1 MCGICWTV
9 GGYGLTV
16 DLLAWEIDVLPFG
29 RSIASQRQLS
39 TIAQAISKRVHYGMF
54 VAESKFRS
62 DEQLYTS
69 LIRARDAEG
78 LMQAITDAPVE
89 AKVRG
94 SVCGGREWGR
104 VYLSRLS

>member
-1 MCGICWTV
+1 MCGLKINV
-9 GGYGLTV
+9 LMRE
-16 DLLAWEIDVLPFG
+16 ADVLATG
-29 RSIASQRQLS
+29 TSIASQRQS
-39 TIAQAISKRVHYGMF
+39 SMIAQAISKRVHYGMF

-94 SVCGGREWGR
+94 SVCGGRWGF
-104 VYLSRLS
+104 LSHSS